1 MRLLHQRA
9 RDLDGYVL
17 EGGYG
22 GAVVVSPGS
31 DTVGRCLLERE
42 REGRAREG
50 MQLTLTKDVLGL
62 ASTDSCADHLRQEHL
77 ELQVRSLLQ
86 QQGIDDPF
94 IDPPC
99 DYSIYSY
106 PVVGDT
112 EQQQHLS
119 RSYED
124 CDLGPS
130 EPPATRSSPPICD
143 GDLNQSD
150 PDPTPHSSP
159 SRSPNMAAPNGMQPG
174 GGAPYGL
181 GSAIMPSAGHHQDMA
196 HVWGL
201 VEQLSGILHENRERW
216 EELQSGIARAQVEN
230 SLRSDT
236 E

>member
-1 MRLLHQRA
+1 M
-9 RDLDGYVL
+9 
-17 EGGYG
+17 
-22 GAVVVSPGS
+22 VVSPGS

-42 REGRAREG
+42 RERRARGG
-50 MQLTLTKDVLGL
+50 MQLTLTKDTLGL
-62 ASTDSCADHLRQEHL
+62 AFTDSRADQSRQEHL
-77 ELQVRSLLQ
+77 ELRVRSLLQ
-86 QQGIDDPF
+86 QQGVDDPF
-94 IDPPC
+94 IDPPSDC
-99 DYSIYSY
+99 PIYSH

-112 EQQQHLS
+112 EQQQHLN

-124 CDLGPS
+124 CDLEPS
-130 EPPATRSSPPICD
+130 EPPTTRSSPPTCD
-143 GDLNQSD
+143 GDLNASD
-150 PDPTPHSSP
+150 SDSTPRSSP
-159 SRSPNMAAPNGMQPG
+159 SQSANMAAPNGMQPG

-230 SLRSDT
+230 SLKSDT